1 VWIHPRP
8 TGGRGRGPRGAHD
21 RGQYI
26 TRMSMWKGCRK
37 QGGRLGK
44 GPRKDMCSLYV
55 CSLIDASRNVQGREE
70 VCSRNVSAGVD
81 RKANS
86 RPVRATGGLLQ
97 GLQRRVA
104 LEALRES
111 SCSFWTDL
119 VAPQTASTGVEAG
132 VKKCQRAL
140 TGKQTLSSGRRT

>member
-1 VWIHPRP
+1 MWIHPRP
-8 TGGRGRGPRGAHD
+8 TGGRGRGPRGARSRAVYRADEHVEGVQEAG
-21 RGQYI
+21 RK
-26 TRMSMWKGCRK
+26 TWKGTK
-37 QGGRLGK
+37 EGHVLTLY
-44 GPRKDMCSLYV
+44 SLYV

-104 LEALRES
+104 LEALREI
-111 SCSFWTDL
+111 SCSF
-119 VAPQTASTGVEAG
+119 GIE
-132 VKKCQRAL
+132 
-140 TGKQTLSSGRRT
+140 